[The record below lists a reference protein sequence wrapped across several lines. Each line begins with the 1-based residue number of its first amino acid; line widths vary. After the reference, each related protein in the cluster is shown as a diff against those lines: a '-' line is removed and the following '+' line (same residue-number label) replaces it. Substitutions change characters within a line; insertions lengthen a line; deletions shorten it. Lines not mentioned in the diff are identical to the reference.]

1 MRVRFLSRVVTMMM
15 VAALMAS
22 AQEPVKSKLTPRIMT
37 ATRQVMIF
45 TNLEIQLLE
54 AVKKKDKAALQ
65 ALASDDLGIEMPNAD
80 RLAVDDWLESVLAK
94 DYVLKNFGVRQVS
107 VSDSGDTA
115 IVKFDRLVEA
125 TYKGAADNGEFF
137 VVDLWKKNGDNWK
150 LVGRYVSKIS
160 SVLPKAAPRPTGKE

>member
-1 MRVRFLSRVVTMMM
+1 MRVWFFNRIVT
-15 VAALMAS
+15 VLMAAGLLVS
-22 AQEPVKSKLTPRIMT
+22 AQEPVKPKLTPRIMT
-37 ATRQVMIF
+37 ATRQVTMF

-54 AVKKKDKAALQ
+54 AVKKKDKAAIQ
-65 ALASDDLGIEMPNAD
+65 ALVSDDLAIDMPNAD

-125 TYKGAADNGEFF
+125 TYKGAADNGEYF
-137 VVDLWKKNGDNWK
+137 VVDLWKKDGGNWK
-150 LVGRYVSKIS
+150 LAGRYVSKVS
-160 SVLPKAAPRPTGKE
+160 SVLPKAAPRPTGKQ